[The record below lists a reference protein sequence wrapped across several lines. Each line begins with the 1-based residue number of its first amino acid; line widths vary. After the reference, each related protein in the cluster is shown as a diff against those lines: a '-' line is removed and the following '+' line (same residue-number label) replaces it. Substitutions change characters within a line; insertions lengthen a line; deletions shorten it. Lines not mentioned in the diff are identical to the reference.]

1 MTSEYIENRF
11 IELNEHITACVN
23 DLDSFLSL
31 TADMKGNYI
40 SFIHVKTSKGIV
52 ELPVY
57 TGTATGTK
65 DYSDRYIAD
74 RIKEH
79 LVRWISDPEKFTG
92 VPEELLKNGTA
103 SISFKVLKE
112 TDNFN
117 QAKNIERLAI
127 LKYSTY
133 LQMSP
138 FRKFSASSY
147 DDLDLC
153 IEYKYRKPAFVY
165 RLLQEGI
172 ILNNSGMLNMILFK
186 LMDDDYNLKNEP
198 GFDGVSFGEIIN
210 TRSQLNEMLPK
221 GSDEYKL
228 VKNLFDS
235 HLVLNANSRGAYR
248 NYIMDNL
255 TKMVLNTERVV

>member
-1 MTSEYIENRF
+1 MVS
-11 IELNEHITACVN
+11 EHIAKRFNEISKQITASTHE
-23 DLDSFLSL
+23 LDAFLAL
-31 TADMKGNYI
+31 TADKKGNYLSI
-40 SFIHVKTSKGIV
+40 VHVNTSKGSV
-52 ELPVY
+52 DLPLY

-65 DYSDRYIAD
+65 DFPDRYIAD

-79 LVRWISDPEKFTG
+79 LVRWVSDPEKFTG

-103 SISFKVLKE
+103 SFSFKLLKE
-112 TDNFN
+112 TDNYDL
-117 QAKNIERLAI
+117 AKKIERLAI

-133 LQMSP
+133 LQLSP
-138 FRKFSASSY
+138 FRKFSVTSY

-153 IEYKYRKPAFVY
+153 IEYKYRKQAFAY

-172 ILNNSGMLNMILFK
+172 ILDDAGMLNMILFK
-186 LMDDDYNLKNEP
+186 LMDTDHDLKKEAD
-198 GFDGVSFGEIIN
+198 FDGVDFGEIIN
-210 TRSQLNEMLPK
+210 SRSQLNELLPK
-221 GSDEYKL
+221 ASDEYKL

-235 HLVLNANSRGAYR
+235 HLNLKENSRGANR